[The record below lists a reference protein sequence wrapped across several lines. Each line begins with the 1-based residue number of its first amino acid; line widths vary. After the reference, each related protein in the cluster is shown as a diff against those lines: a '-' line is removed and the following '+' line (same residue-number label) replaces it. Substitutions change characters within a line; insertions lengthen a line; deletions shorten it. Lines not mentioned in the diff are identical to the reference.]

1 MRNIMQVQEL
11 LFWVQQVIQLL
22 ILIRIGNIKE
32 FICKK
37 SNDNIIYWLNFKCSC
52 NQKFWN
58 PIVSG
63 YDYLGVGKSS
73 LANVLMGRD
82 KNFKG
87 LGFKHGCFKVLGLN
101 NEGSSVTKKTCEDQG
116 KEYCHAM
123 GILQA
128 KISDIIAS

>member
-22 ILIRIGNIKE
+22 ILMRIGNIKE
-32 FICKK
+32 FK
-37 SNDNIIYWLNFKCSC
+37 SNDNIIHWLNFKCSC

-116 KEYCHAM
+116 K
-123 GILQA
+123 
-128 KISDIIAS
+128 